1 MTTQRLVLAA
11 LLVAVGT
18 WTPVAVA
25 QTTSV
30 DVELGYQIVDVDG
43 NQDMY
48 RTQLNQDDGVVLGD
62 LDVAVIDTDGSIGLF
77 DRLRVS
83 AAGFGGNPAGHFRL
97 TSDLDG
103 LYSLTIDYRQFELFS
118 ALPGFANPLAGA
130 GITPGLHTWDR
141 DRNVLDLEIELLPGH
156 AITPI
161 IGYSY
166 NRLDGPRRTTW
177 HEGEDEFQL
186 SSDLEETE
194 EEFRVGAAFRFANM
208 RGAVMQGWRSFESRD
223 TATLAPGAGDGV
235 NGNPVLGQDV
245 TADTINR
252 SIRTDADTPVTSLYL
267 SGAPAD
273 GVRFTASYV
282 RADADSKSSAEDLL
296 SGSLVSFRIA
306 RFFDSLE
313 ESVSSRTESPSWRGA
328 LRADFDLSSKV
339 GFELGYQRHHRELEG
354 WALVSDLYLGTLN
367 FSGADPRDIATLVE
381 AHNSYDR
388 DVDVLDARFDV
399 HDLGPFHLWA
409 GWALEDT
416 TVDVNQAAAEIVV
429 PGGQEGR
436 YDRQVQSW
444 DFGAGIDAGA
454 LKMLFD
460 VANDTADDIVV
471 RTDFVDRQR
480 LRARFDWAPCD
491 HFSALATVERITAE
505 NNGAGIALDAT
516 TDHWSLDVD
525 VRPVETF
532 TIRAAWDRYQTD
544 SSLLMRIPQ
553 SFDVVPS
560 LHSEDGEVLEGSLE
574 WRITEPL
581 FVRAGYSTLDNTGSL
596 PFTLDRTFGRIGY
609 DFTDEW
615 GAALEY
621 EANKYSERDFA
632 LADFDAERIAVFVRW
647 HHGS

>member
-18 WTPVAVA
+18 WTPVALA

-30 DVELGYQIVDVDG
+30 DVEVGYQTVDVDG
-43 NQDMY
+43 NQDSY

-62 LDVAVIDTDGSIGLF
+62 LDVAVIDSDGSIGLF

-103 LYSLTIDYRQFELFS
+103 LYSLTLDYRQFELFS
-118 ALPGFANPLAGA
+118 ALPGFANPLADD

-141 DRNVLDLEIELLPGH
+141 DRNVIDVELEILPGH
-156 AITPI
+156 AVTPI
-161 IGYSY
+161 VGYRY

-177 HEGEDEFQL
+177 HEGQDEFQL
-186 SSDLEETE
+186 ASDLEETE
-194 EEFRVGAAFRFANM
+194 EEFRVGAAFRFAGL
-208 RGAVMQGWRSFESRD
+208 RGAVFQGWRSYESRE
-223 TATLAPGAGDGV
+223 TATLVPGAGGGV
-235 NGNPVLGQDV
+235 NSNPVLGRDV
-245 TADTINR
+245 TADAVSR

-267 SGAPAD
+267 SGTPG
-273 GVRFTASYV
+273 GVRFSASYV
-282 RADADSKSSAEDLL
+282 RADADSESSTDDLL
-296 SGSLVSFRIA
+296 AGSLVSFRIS
-306 RFFDSLE
+306 RFFDSLQ
-313 ESVSSRTESPSWRGA
+313 ESVSSRTENPSWRSA
-328 LRADFDLSSKV
+328 VRAGFDLGDNV
-339 GFELGYQRHHRELEG
+339 DLELGYQRHHRELEG

-367 FSGADPRDIATLVE
+367 FSGADPRDVSTLVA
-381 AHNSYDR
+381 AHNSYSR

-399 HDLGPFHLWA
+399 HDLGPFHVWA

-416 TVDVNQAAAEIVV
+416 TVDIDEAAAEIVV

-436 YDRQVQSW
+436 YDRRVQSW
-444 DFGAGIDAGA
+444 DFGLGVDAGD

-460 VANDTADDIVV
+460 VVNDGADDVVV
-471 RTDFVDRQR
+471 RTDFIDRQR
-480 LRARFDWAPCD
+480 LRARFDWTPCEY
-491 HFSALATVERITAE
+491 FSALATAERITAE
-505 NNGAGIALDAT
+505 NNDAGIALDAT
-516 TDHWSLDVD
+516 TDHWAVDVD
-525 VRPVETF
+525 VRPVDTF
-532 TIRAAWDRYQTD
+532 SIRAAWDRYKTD

-553 SFDVVPS
+553 NFDVVPS

-574 WRITEPL
+574 WRIIQPL
-581 FVRAGYSTLDNTGSL
+581 YVRAGYSTLDNSGTM
-596 PFTLDRTFGRIGY
+596 PFTLDRTFGRVGY
-609 DFTDEW
+609 DFNQDW

-621 EANKYSERDFA
+621 EANSYKESDFS